1 MFLQIHPQ
9 IHPQI
14 LRFTDSSTDS
24 LIGNSDVE
32 RPVFFN
38 SKDSQEDGKLSQ
50 RRRWI
55 SEKWGCGHT
64 KDCAYFR
71 QEMVIAIYKMNVLDD
86 KAERQAFG
94 YEFNSQ

>member
-1 MFLQIHPQ
+1 MLFLQ

-24 LIGNSDVE
+24 LNGNSDIK
-32 RPVFFN
+32 RPVLFN
-38 SKDSQEDGKLSQ
+38 SKDSQDGKLSQ
-50 RRRWI
+50 RRRCI
-55 SEKWGCGHT
+55 SKKWGCGQT

-86 KAERQAFG
+86 RELSESQAFG
-94 YEFNSQ
+94 